1 MTVPGMEMS
10 GQDPQGVPTAC
21 ENCGTPLQGHYCH
34 ACGQSVHSPT
44 RHFRHALED
53 VFESFWHLDGRVFRT
68 LRDLLFPGRIA
79 RNYLQG
85 QRVRYIAPLRLFVIL
100 CLLTFFVGKLTVRI
114 DEEGFKF
121 EGREA
126 VFATAQTIPEVVQ
139 ARDKLLAELSR
150 AEKEAAKVPGV
161 NASLVAARARIQ
173 SEAANRIAEL
183 RKASEA
189 KTGTPAATPPAAA
202 DAGTAA
208 TAPDAKDGNTPA
220 TPPDAKRA
228 ATAPAPSAGAPDTAP
243 AGKDEWDPK
252 ANPVDV
258 AWLPAFADRWINQR
272 MARAKDNLSHMQ
284 GNANRYVQAFLGA
297 VPTAL
302 FVLMP
307 VFALLLKLLYLGSGR
322 RYLEHLVVAL
332 YSQAWLLL
340 VLLLTFLVSLASQA
354 IGALWATTLSA
365 VVISTLWLLGVP
377 VYLFITQLRVYGEHW
392 ALTAVRYC
400 VVGTVYFFLVVAATV
415 FAALA
420 GISS

>member
-1 MTVPGMEMS
+1 MS
-10 GQDPQGVPTAC
+10 GHDTQGVPATC

-34 ACGQSVHSPT
+34 ACGQSVHNPT
-44 RHFRHALED
+44 RHFWHALED

-68 LRDLLFPGRIA
+68 LRDLLFPGRVA
-79 RNYLQG
+79 RNYLDG

-100 CLLTFFVGKLTVRI
+100 SLLTFFVGRLTVHI
-114 DEEGFKF
+114 DESGFKF

-126 VFATAQTIPEVVQ
+126 VFATAQTIPEVEQ
-139 ARDKLLAELSR
+139 AREKLLAEVSV
-150 AEKEAAKVPGV
+150 AEKEAARIPGV

-173 SEAANRIAEL
+173 SQAANRIAEL
-183 RKASEA
+183 REQAEA
-189 KTGTPAATPPAAA
+189 RDGTPAPTPSGAKAGDAASEQADTEAAAAGTPSAAEATPAQ
-202 DAGTAA
+202 
-208 TAPDAKDGNTPA
+208 PDMDG
-220 TPPDAKRA
+220 
-228 ATAPAPSAGAPDTAP
+228 
-243 AGKDEWDPK
+243 WDPK

-272 MARAKDNLSHMQ
+272 LERAKNNLTHMQ

-307 VFALLLKLLYLGSGR
+307 VFALLLKVLYLGSGR

-332 YSQAWLLL
+332 YSHAWLLL
-340 VLLLTFLVSLASQA
+340 VLLATFLVSLAAQA
-354 IGALWATTLSA
+354 IGTLWATIANTL
-365 VVISTLWLLGVP
+365 VINTLWLLCVP
-377 VYLFITQLRVYGEHW
+377 VYLFVMQLRVYREHW
-392 ALTAVRYC
+392 ALTAVRYL
-400 VVGTVYFFLVVAATV
+400 VIGTVYFFMVVTATV

>member
-10 GQDPQGVPTAC
+10 GQDTQGVPATC

-34 ACGQSVHSPT
+34 ACGQSVHSPP
-44 RHFRHALED
+44 RHFWHALEE
-53 VFESFWHLDGRVFRT
+53 VIESFWHLDGRVFRT
-68 LRDLLFPGRIA
+68 LRDLLVPGRVA
-79 RNYLQG
+79 RNYLDG

-100 CLLTFFVGKLTVRI
+100 SLLTFFIGKLTVHI

-126 VFATAQTIPEVVQ
+126 VFATAQTIPEVEQ
-139 ARDKLLAELSR
+139 SREKLLAELSE

-183 RKASEA
+183 REQEAGKPASTQPDA
-189 KTGTPAATPPAAA
+189 K
-202 DAGTAA
+202 AA
-208 TAPDAKDGNTPA
+208 TAPTQPDTEPA
-220 TPPDAKRA
+220 
-228 ATAPAPSAGAPDTAP
+228 APASDDADAAKPD
-243 AGKDEWDPK
+243 KDEWDPK

-258 AWLPAFADRWINQR
+258 GWLPAFADRWINQR
-272 MARAKDNLSHMQ
+272 LERAKNNITHMK

-307 VFALLLKLLYLGSGR
+307 VFALLLKVLYLGTGR

-332 YSQAWLLL
+332 YSHAWLLL
-340 VLLLTFLVSLASQA
+340 VLLVTFLFTLAAQA
-354 IGALWATTLSA
+354 LDALWATIANTL
-365 VVISTLWLLGVP
+365 IINTLWLLCVP
-377 VYLFITQLRVYGEHW
+377 VYLFIMQLRVYREHW
-392 ALTAVRYC
+392 ALTAVRYF
-400 VVGTVYFFLVVAATV
+400 VIGTVYFFMVVTATV

>member
-10 GQDPQGVPTAC
+10 GQDTQGVPATC

-34 ACGQSVHSPT
+34 ACGQSEHSPT
-44 RHFRHALED
+44 RHFWHALEE

-68 LRDLLFPGRIA
+68 LRDLLVPGRVA
-79 RNYLQG
+79 RNYLDG

-100 CLLTFFVGKLTVRI
+100 SLLTFFIGKLTIHI

-126 VFATAQTIPEVVQ
+126 VFATAQTIPEVEQ
-139 ARDKLLAELSR
+139 SREKLLAELSE

-183 RKASEA
+183 REQA
-189 KTGTPAATPPAAA
+189 
-202 DAGTAA
+202 
-208 TAPDAKDGNTPA
+208 DAKDGKSVSGQPEAKSGNAAA
-220 TPPDAKRA
+220 TQPDEEA
-228 ATAPAPSAGAPDTAP
+228 ATTSTAPAPATPAKPD
-243 AGKDEWDPK
+243 KDEWDPK

-272 MARAKDNLSHMQ
+272 LERAKNNITHMK

-307 VFALLLKLLYLGSGR
+307 VFALLLKVLYLGTGR

-332 YSQAWLLL
+332 YSHAWLLL
-340 VLLLTFLVSLASQA
+340 VLLVTFLFTLAAQA
-354 IGALWATTLSA
+354 IDALWATIANTL
-365 VVISTLWLLGVP
+365 IINTLWLLCVP
-377 VYLFITQLRVYGEHW
+377 AYLFIMQLRVYREHW
-392 ALTAVRYC
+392 ALTAVRYF
-400 VVGTVYFFLVVAATV
+400 VIGTVYFFMVVAATV
-415 FAALA
+415 VAALA

>member
-1 MTVPGMEMS
+1 MS
-10 GQDPQGVPTAC
+10 GQDAQGVPATC

-44 RHFRHALED
+44 RHFWHALEE

-79 RNYLQG
+79 GNYLRG
-85 QRVRYIAPLRLFVIL
+85 QRVRYIAPLRLFVIVS
-100 CLLTFFVGKLTVRI
+100 LLTFFVGRLAVHI

-126 VFATAQTIPEVVQ
+126 VFATAQTIPEVEQ
-139 ARDKLLAELSR
+139 AREKLLAELSQ

-183 RKASEA
+183 RKE
-189 KTGTPAATPPAAA
+189 GAATTGAPA
-202 DAGTAA
+202 
-208 TAPDAKDGNTPA
+208 P
-220 TPPDAKRA
+220 TPPGARDAERA
-228 ATAPAPSAGAPDTAP
+228 ATRTAP
-243 AGKDEWDPK
+243 AQPDKDEWDPK

-272 MARAKDNLSHMQ
+272 MERAKNNLTHMQ

-297 VPTAL
+297 VPTTL

-307 VFALLLKLLYLGSGR
+307 VFALLLKVLYLGTGR

-377 VYLFITQLRVYGEHW
+377 VYLFMTQLRVYGEHW
-392 ALTAVRYC
+392 AITAVRYC